1 MLLCST
7 GVTMILQRFLLDTST
22 ALRAHASAFATSA
35 LDLARAQAQDASPRV
50 KAVKQSIATLS
61 VASRELNRM
70 AKRHAARLV
79 KENSAIA
86 VSAGRDLSAL
96 ARSTYSTLTGR
107 KPRRPARTKRV
118 AATRKRASAKAA

>member
-1 MLLCST
+1 MN
-7 GVTMILQRFLLDTST
+7 LQRVFLDTST
-22 ALRAHASAFATSA
+22 TLRARARAVVTSA
-35 LDLARAQAQDASPRV
+35 LDLARAQVQDANRRAQVV
-50 KAVKQSIATLS
+50 KRSLATLS
-61 VASRELNRM
+61 VASRELNHV

-96 ARSTYSTLTGR
+96 ARSTYSTLAGR
-107 KPRRPARTKRV
+107 KPRAPARKKRV